1 MMMKQRTCSRM
12 QVLLFLMITVLAITG
27 LINWLLPR
35 GGEARA
41 LRHLLRWIHEGAAV
55 GFLTFVAAHLYCQ
68 LEMIRRNLRRFSLWG
83 RD

>member
-1 MMMKQRTCSRM
+1 MWTPKKS
-12 QVLLFLMITVLAITG
+12 LLAITG

-35 GGEARA
+35 GSEARA
-41 LRHLLRWIHEGAAV
+41 LRHVLRWIHEGAAV

-68 LEMIRRNLRRFSLWG
+68 LEMIRRNLRRFNLWG